1 MEVCRFFAQGRCAFG
16 TACRLVHEQPV
27 GAGPAPPPRRQ
38 PPPQAPPPPP
48 QQEVWSGY
56 DEQAWEQEEAVG
68 DTREAEM
75 KEKRKIDKA
84 MREIEALE
92 ERLNRGER
100 LQNNQLK
107 KLEKKQ
113 EYTQRLVVLE
123 ELLSRQPEPVEAP
136 PVPAQWASQGYAP
149 PPPSSSQ
156 SRAGPPAPVCRHFLA
171 GRCSFGSACQNS
183 HFVEDR
189 ALQCGPP
196 QRKKLEPSFDPED
209 PECGICFE
217 SIRKKGERF
226 GILESCDHAF
236 CLTCIR
242 SWRKQREQQDRQNLR
257 LCPVCR
263 NESYF
268 VIPCDDIFLD
278 PDEKLRVIQAYKN
291 ELGRIPCRAFDY
303 GKGKCPFGTSC
314 FYAHLNP
321 DGTRYVPPA
330 LRWRCGADGNE
341 VINEVKLSDHLSR
354 ALLL

>member
-1 MEVCRFFAQGRCAFG
+1 MLHRRRPLANHVRDRLLLCAGIFSPVAALSAARAKILILWRTELYSVGR
-16 TACRLVHEQPV
+16 
-27 GAGPAPPPRRQ
+27 RR
-38 PPPQAPPPPP
+38 
-48 QQEVWSGY
+48 G
-56 DEQAWEQEEAVG
+56 
-68 DTREAEM
+68 
-75 KEKRKIDKA
+75 
-84 MREIEALE
+84 
-92 ERLNRGER
+92 
-100 LQNNQLK
+100 
-107 KLEKKQ
+107 
-113 EYTQRLVVLE
+113 
-123 ELLSRQPEPVEAP
+123 
-136 PVPAQWASQGYAP
+136 
-149 PPPSSSQ
+149 
-156 SRAGPPAPVCRHFLA
+156 
-171 GRCSFGSACQNS
+171 
-183 HFVEDR
+183 
-189 ALQCGPP
+189 
-196 QRKKLEPSFDPED
+196 KKLEPSYDPED

-278 PDEKLRVIQAYKN
+278 PDEKHRVIEAYKN